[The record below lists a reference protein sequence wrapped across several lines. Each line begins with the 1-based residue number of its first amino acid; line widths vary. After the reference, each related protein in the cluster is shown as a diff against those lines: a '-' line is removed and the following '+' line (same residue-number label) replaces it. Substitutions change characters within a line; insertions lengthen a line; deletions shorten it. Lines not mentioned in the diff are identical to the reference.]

1 MAFHVGVKLK
11 IRKIHDN
18 LFVNIL
24 KSSVKMDG
32 HIMFVWECANE
43 SGCASKEGCT
53 EAIVMQHTTFPRWVF
68 ISFG

>member
-32 HIMFVWECANE
+32 HIMFV
-43 SGCASKEGCT
+43 
-53 EAIVMQHTTFPRWVF
+53 
-68 ISFG
+68 